1 MTRRADSVARMK
13 IHLVNTG
20 SELMLGRVLN
30 THQQWICRQLA
41 DHGYVVTRQ
50 VAVDDS
56 APAIQQAVR
65 EALAEAQLII
75 VTGGLGPTSDDRTRD
90 LVAELLGKPLHE
102 DESIVQHIGQFFTA
116 RGRRM
121 PPKTRVQAQVPEGAT
136 VLMNAHGTAPG
147 LVLEA
152 PGNRL
157 LVMLPGPPRELHP
170 MFVEQVLPILKKRFP
185 HGAEFACRTL
195 RTTGLGESLVEQKI
209 AGALSPL
216 VQAGLEIGYCARVGE
231 VDVRFT
237 AHGAKAHEWV
247 ADAERAARERL
258 GEFVFGVDDET
269 LEAVLVR
276 LLTQR
281 KQTLALAESCTGGCI
296 AHRITNVPGASAV
309 FLAGLVTYSNEAKQK
324 FLGVRAETLETH
336 GAVSEATVREMAE
349 GARAR
354 TGADY
359 ALAVTGIAGPDGGT
373 PEKPVGTVW
382 IGLATAKETQAQKK
396 FNPVDRETFKYVTA
410 QQAMEML
417 RRELVG

>member
-1 MTRRADSVARMK
+1 MK

-41 DHGYVVTRQ
+41 DQGHVVTRQ

-65 EALAEAQLII
+65 EALAEAPLVI

-121 PPKTRVQAQVPEGAT
+121 PPQTRVQAQVPEGAT

-152 PGNRL
+152 PGGRL

-170 MFVEQVLPILKKRFP
+170 MFVEQVLPILQKRFP
-185 HGAEFACRTL
+185 LSGEFACRTL

-209 AGALSPL
+209 AGALSSL

-237 AHGAKAHEWV
+237 ARGAKAHEWV
-247 ADAERAARERL
+247 ADAERVARERL
-258 GEFVFGVDDET
+258 GELVFGVDDET
-269 LEAVLVR
+269 LEAVLVH
-276 LLTQR
+276 LLTKR

-296 AHRITNVPGASAV
+296 AHRLTNIPGASAV

-324 FLGVRAETLETH
+324 FLGVRAETLDTH
-336 GAVSEATVREMAE
+336 GAVSEATVREMVE

-382 IGLATAKETQAQKK
+382 IGLATAKETQAEKK

-417 RRELVG
+417 RRELVGVKRKT